1 MAVDLT
7 TLSPKDLQALIAAA
21 QEQLTD
27 KTAAHRQATRDRII
41 AAAEEAGYDVGELFG
56 FGTKIMG
63 KRPAGVV
70 KYRHRTD
77 GTKTWGG
84 RGKRPQ
90 WVHDWLAGG
99 GTLEAL
105 LIA

>member
-7 TLSPKDLQALIAAA
+7 QLSPKDLQALIAAA
-21 QEQLTD
+21 QDQLSEHTS
-27 KTAAHRQATRDRII
+27 KHRQATRDRII

-56 FGTKIMG
+56 FGTKIKG
-63 KRPAGVV
+63 KRPAKVV

-77 GTKTWGG
+77 PVLTWGG

-90 WVHDWLAGG
+90 WLHDWLAGG
-99 GTLEAL
+99 GSLEAL
-105 LIA
+105 LIE